1 MHPTCTCNRRYATG
15 TPCYTI
21 RVCAVQPARVT
32 VHPSSDRGLPQ
43 RTVILIKFHA
53 EVMAREKV

>member
-1 MHPTCTCNRRYATG
+1 
-15 TPCYTI
+15 
-21 RVCAVQPARVT
+21 

>member
-1 MHPTCTCNRRYATG
+1 MYFRYSNIG
-15 TPCYTI
+15 LPG
-21 RVCAVQPARVT
+21 AVQPARVT
-32 VHPSSDRGLPQ
+32 VHAAAERGLPQ